1 MTERG
6 IFDERKNVMEEG
18 YFHKKEQEL
27 ISQLRGR
34 AARESERL
42 EMGAT
47 LGTTDADILVTL
59 QELGYTRATVSVLH
73 LVPLVQVAWAEG
85 NVSKN
90 EREMIL
96 EAARA
101 RGVEAGSEAH
111 EHLTGWLNE
120 RPSEEFFER
129 TLSVIG
135 ALLRMLPSEQ
145 SEIGKR
151 DLVSY
156 CTKVAEVSGG
166 LIGFVRRSS
175 RVCKEEREL
184 LARIAA
190 DLDGSRSATVQL

>member
-1 MTERG
+1 
-6 IFDERKNVMEEG
+6 
-18 YFHKKEQEL
+18 
-27 ISQLRGR
+27 
-34 AARESERL
+34 
-42 EMGAT
+42 MGAT
-47 LGTTDADILVTL
+47 LGTTDADIMVTL

-90 EREMIL
+90 ERELIL

-135 ALLRMLPSEQ
+135 ALLQMLPSEQ
-145 SEIGKR
+145 REIGKR